1 MPKKIKKH
9 LLNFLSVTGVYISVV
24 AGIVAYK
31 ILMGSIAETEGI
43 QTVEQM
49 AGVIYF
55 LICIWFCWR
64 FYTGIF
70 RDGDFLD

>member
-9 LLNFLSVTGVYISVV
+9 LLNFLSVTGIYVAVV
-24 AGIVAYK
+24 AGIGIYK
-31 ILMGSIAETEGI
+31 LLMGLIGNTDGI
-43 QTVEQM
+43 QIIEQI

-55 LICIWFCWR
+55 LICIGFGWR
-64 FYTGIF
+64 FYTGVI